1 MNNILTFLAGGIGL
15 ILMLV
20 IGLAQMV
27 IGYIGIEYHFGA
39 GWAIGAVVLALMFRF
54 SLPLTIGTFFGAMD
68 VFGFSFIVALLIT
81 LPGLLLMVPGAIAAG
96 IAGLASSFKSKPN
109 YDYQPNYN
117 NDEPK
122 NVTPSKTPTK
132 KTKSLPKKTK
142 STTKKTKK
150 VTKKKKIKKI

>member
-1 MNNILTFLAGGIGL
+1 
-15 ILMLV
+15 MLG

-54 SLPLTIGTFFGAMD
+54 SFPLTIGTFFGAMD

-96 IAGLASSFKSKPN
+96 IAGLASSFNSKPN
-109 YDYQPNYN
+109 QEYQPKYNY
-117 NDEPK
+117 DEPK
-122 NVTPSKTPTK
+122 NVTLTKTPAK
-132 KTKSLPKKTK
+132 KTKSR
-142 STTKKTKK
+142 
-150 VTKKKKIKKI
+150 

>member
-1 MNNILTFLAGGIGL
+1 MSNILTFLAGGIGL

-27 IGYIGIEYHFGA
+27 IGYIGIEYLFGA

-54 SLPLTIGTFFGAMD
+54 SLPLTVGTFFGAMD

-81 LPGLLLMVPGAIAAG
+81 LPGLLLMIPGAIAAG

-109 YDYQPNYN
+109 QDYQSEYN
-117 NDEPK
+117 SDEPK
-122 NVTPSKTPTK
+122 NVTPTK
-132 KTKSLPKKTK
+132 APSGKIKSIP
-142 STTKKTKK
+142 KKTKK
-150 VTKKKKIKKI
+150 VAKKKKAKKI

>member
-1 MNNILTFLAGGIGL
+1 MKNILAFLAGGFGVL
-15 ILMLV
+15 LMLG

-27 IGYIGIEYHFGA
+27 IGYIGIDYHLGA
-39 GWAIGAVVLALMFRF
+39 GWAIGAVVLALVFRF
-54 SLPLTIGTFFGAMD
+54 SLPLTVGTFFGAMD

-96 IAGLASSFKSKPN
+96 IAGLVSSFKSKPN

-122 NVTPSKTPTK
+122 NVTPTEAPRE

-150 VTKKKKIKKI
+150 VTKKKKTKKS

>member
-1 MNNILTFLAGGIGL
+1 MSNILTFLAGGIGL

-39 GWAIGAVVLALMFRF
+39 GWAISAVVLALIFRF
-54 SLPLTIGTFFGAMD
+54 SLPLTVGTFFGAMD

-81 LPGLLLMVPGAIAAG
+81 LPGLLLMVPGVIAAG

-122 NVTPSKTPTK
+122 NVTPAKTSTK

-150 VTKKKKIKKI
+150 VIKKKKTKKN

>member
-1 MNNILTFLAGGIGL
+1 MKNILAFLAGGFGL
-15 ILMLV
+15 LLMLG

-27 IGYIGIEYHFGA
+27 IGYIGIDYHFGA

-54 SLPLTIGTFFGAMD
+54 SLPLTVGTFFGAMD

-109 YDYQPNYN
+109 YDYQQNYN

-122 NVTPSKTPTK
+122 NVTPTKTPLK

-142 STTKKTKK
+142 K
-150 VTKKKKIKKI
+150 VTKKKKTKKI

>member
-1 MNNILTFLAGGIGL
+1 MKNILAFLAGGFGL
-15 ILMLV
+15 LLMLG

-54 SLPLTIGTFFGAMD
+54 SLPLTVGTFFGAMD

-122 NVTPSKTPTK
+122 NVTPAKTPTK

-142 STTKKTKK
+142 STKKTKK
-150 VTKKKKIKKI
+150 VTKKKKTKKI

>member
-1 MNNILTFLAGGIGL
+1 MNNILAFLAGGFGV
-15 ILMLV
+15 ILMLG
-20 IGLAQMV
+20 IGLAQIV

-54 SLPLTIGTFFGAMD
+54 SFPLTVGTFFGAMD

-96 IAGLASSFKSKPN
+96 IAGLASSFNSKPN
-109 YDYQPNYN
+109 QEYQPKYNY
-117 NDEPK
+117 DEPK
-122 NVTPSKTPTK
+122 NVTPTKTPAK

-142 STTKKTKK
+142 K
-150 VTKKKKIKKI
+150 VTKKKKAKKI

>member
-1 MNNILTFLAGGIGL
+1 MKNILAFLAGGFGV
-15 ILMLV
+15 ILMLG

-54 SLPLTIGTFFGAMD
+54 SLPLTVGTFFGAMD

-96 IAGLASSFKSKPN
+96 IAGLASSFNSKPN
-109 YDYQPNYN
+109 QEYQPKYNY
-117 NDEPK
+117 DEPK
-122 NVTPSKTPTK
+122 NVTPTKTPAK

-142 STTKKTKK
+142 K
-150 VTKKKKIKKI
+150 VTKKKKAKKI

>member
-1 MNNILTFLAGGIGL
+1 MKNILAFLAGGFGL
-15 ILMLV
+15 LLMLG

-27 IGYIGIEYHFGA
+27 IGYIGIDYHFGA

-54 SLPLTIGTFFGAMD
+54 SFPLTIGTFFGAMD
-68 VFGFSFIVALLIT
+68 VFGFSFIVSLLIT

-122 NVTPSKTPTK
+122 NVTPAKTSTK

-150 VTKKKKIKKI
+150 VTKKKKTKKI